1 MEENNK
7 KNKRKSA
14 IEKIEKQNQKIERM
28 VSRNFMDN
36 TIANLSNTLFD
47 FSNVLQKNY
56 MPSIL
61 ENVDALM
68 SEINIINEII
78 PRNYINNVIKNI
90 SIQSKMISKVYLDNV
105 IELNKIYENIMFE
118 EYTTKIF
125 KNLANSISNMYYT
138 ETIKDCVK
146 ILINSKININNLITD
161 EEINSDL
168 IENIEG
174 FNEKDKEKTEEVVKE
189 IANIANN
196 EEKNI
201 EQKINEKWSEI
212 KAKHPLITSAI
223 VYIIGVIIGMRIE
236 SFFTQDS
243 NQYYIKNYVT
253 TNINIV
259 ECEEKIEFI
268 NNAKYVAAENLNVR
282 QGPGKEFDVVASLK
296 YGDVIKVED
305 KTKYWTKVEYKDV
318 ENDVNIKGW
327 VYTRYITGFN
337 PELLEMDVNEEK

>member
-1 MEENNK
+1 
-7 KNKRKSA
+7 
-14 IEKIEKQNQKIERM
+14 
-28 VSRNFMDN
+28 
-36 TIANLSNTLFD
+36 
-47 FSNVLQKNY
+47 
-56 MPSIL
+56 
-61 ENVDALM
+61 
-68 SEINIINEII
+68 
-78 PRNYINNVIKNI
+78 
-90 SIQSKMISKVYLDNV
+90 
-105 IELNKIYENIMFE
+105 
-118 EYTTKIF
+118 
-125 KNLANSISNMYYT
+125 MYYT

-146 ILINSKININNLITD
+146 ILINSKININNLITN

-189 IANIANN
+189 IANIANK

-259 ECEEKIEFI
+259 ESEEKIEFI
-268 NNAKYVAAENLNVR
+268 NNARYVAAENLNVR
-282 QGPGKEFDVVASLK
+282 QGPGKDFDVVASLK

-337 PELLEMDVNEEK
+337 PELLEMDANEEK